1 MKFFATCPKGLE
13 ILLVAE
19 LTDLGATEVKQT
31 ATGAEFYGELEQAY
45 RACLWSRL
53 ANRILL
59 PLVEENVETADQ
71 LYTAV
76 QSVDWLQ
83 HMAEEGTLLVAF
95 TGKTDAIN
103 HTHFGALKVKDAI
116 VDQIRDKTGM
126 RPGVDRENPDL
137 RVHAHIY
144 RGKLSLSLDLSGGS
158 LHRRGYRT
166 RAGAAPLKENLAAVI
181 LRRAHWPEIA
191 VDHPVLFDPMCG
203 SGTLV
208 IEGAMMAADIAPGL
222 LREQFGFER
231 WKQHQ
236 ASLWQSLLD
245 EAAERKTA
253 GLAAVSSRFYG
264 SDQDSS
270 VLALAKENAERA
282 GVAQLIS
289 FKKGSVEQMVVP
301 ENAPGL
307 MVTNPPYGER
317 MGDGSELMFLYR
329 QIGDALKQDFAG
341 WQAAI
346 FTGNP
351 ELCQVVGLKADKT
364 YSLNNGPIDGRLF
377 LYTLYADRTDTQKD
391 EQLNQQ
397 HGEHEVVAANV
408 LSDTA
413 QMFANRL
420 KKNLKSL
427 RKWQKQQNIDCYR
440 LYDAD
445 MPEYAVAVDLYNDWV
460 HVQEYAAPASIDK
473 VKAFERLKDVL
484 AAIPEALGVN
494 PRKVV
499 LKQRKRQSGSDQYG
513 KQASVGR
520 FFEVQEYGCRLR
532 VNLHDYL
539 DTGLFLDHRPVRHQ
553 IQQQAAGKDFLNL
566 FCYTASAS
574 VHAGVGGAK
583 STTSVDMS
591 ATYLQWAMKNMALNG
606 FNSKEHHF
614 IEADCLTWLKKQRK
628 PEYDLIFMDP
638 PTFSNSKKMLDVLD
652 VQRDHVDLIKLAMRL
667 LRKDGVLIF
676 SNNYRRFKL
685 DYELLAGFDIREIT
699 SQTIDPDFK
708 RNTRIHSCFEI
719 RWP

>member
-13 ILLVAE
+13 LLLVTE
-19 LTDLGATEVKQT
+19 LTESGAAEVKQT
-31 ATGAEFYGELEQAY
+31 ATGAEFSGEIEQAY

-59 PLVEENVETADQ
+59 PLIEDNVETADQ
-71 LYTAV
+71 LYDAV
-76 QSVDWLQ
+76 QSVDWLE
-83 HMAEEGTLLVAF
+83 HMHEEASILVAF

-116 VDQIRDKTGM
+116 VDQVRDKTGM
-126 RPGVDRENPDL
+126 RPSIDRDNPDL
-137 RVHAHIY
+137 RIHAHIY

-166 RAGAAPLKENLAAVI
+166 RAGAAPLKENLAAAI
-181 LRRAHWPEIA
+181 LCRASWSKLA
-191 VDHPVLFDPMCG
+191 ADSPVLFDPMCG

-208 IEGAMMAADIAPGL
+208 IEGALMAADIAPGI

-231 WKQHQ
+231 WKQHK
-236 ASLWQSLLD
+236 AELWLALLD
-245 EAAERKTA
+245 EADARKKA
-253 GLAAVSSRFYG
+253 GLENLTARFYG
-264 SDQDSS
+264 SDQDGS
-270 VLALAKENAERA
+270 VLELAKDNAERA
-282 GVAQLIS
+282 GVSDVIS
-289 FKKGSVEQMVVP
+289 FKRASVEQMVVP
-301 ENAPGL
+301 ENSPGL
-307 MVTNPPYGER
+307 LVTNPPYGER
-317 MGDGSELMFLYR
+317 MGDESELMFLYR
-329 QIGDALKQDFAG
+329 HIGDALKQDFAG
-341 WQAAI
+341 WKAAI

-351 ELCQVVGLKADKT
+351 ELCQVVGLKADKS

-377 LYTLYADRTDTQKD
+377 LYTLYADRNDVKPG
-391 EQLNQQ
+391 EENQ
-397 HGEHEVVAANV
+397 EDVVAA
-408 LSDTA
+408 LSDNA

-420 KKNLKSL
+420 KKNLKGL
-427 RKWQKQQNIDCYR
+427 KKWQKQQGIGCYR

-460 HVQEYAAPASIDK
+460 HVQEYAAPASVDK
-473 VKAFERLKDVL
+473 VKAFDRIKDVL
-484 AAIPEALGVN
+484 AAIPEALDVN

-499 LKQRKRQSGSDQYG
+499 LKQRKRQSGTGQYN

-520 FFEVQEYGCRLR
+520 FFEVQEHGCRFR
-532 VNLHDYL
+532 INLHDYL
-539 DTGLFLDHRPVRHQ
+539 DTGLFLDHRPIRHQ
-553 IQQQAAGKDFLNL
+553 IQQQADGKDFLNL

-574 VHAGVGGAK
+574 VHAAIGGAR

-614 IEADCLTWLKKQRK
+614 IEADCLSWLKKQRK
-628 PEYDLIFMDP
+628 PAYDMIFLDP

-652 VQRDHVDLIKLAMRL
+652 VQRDHVDLIKLSMRL
-667 LRKDGVLIF
+667 LRKGGVLIF

-685 DYELLAGFDIREIT
+685 DYELLSGFDIKEIT
-699 SQTIDPDFK
+699 QQTIDPDFK
-708 RNTRIHSCFEI
+708 RNARIHSCFEI

>member
-13 ILLVAE
+13 LLLVTE
-19 LTDLGATEVKQT
+19 LTELGAAEVKQT
-31 ATGAEFYGELEQAY
+31 ATGAEFSGEIEQAY

-59 PLVEENVETADQ
+59 PLIEENVETAEQ
-71 LYTAV
+71 LYDAV
-76 QSVDWLQ
+76 QSVNWLE
-83 HMAEEGTLLVAF
+83 HMHEDASILVAF
-95 TGKTDAIN
+95 TGKTDSIN

-116 VDQIRDKTGM
+116 VDQVRDKTGM
-126 RPGVDRENPDL
+126 RPSVDRDNPDL
-137 RVHAHIY
+137 RIHAHIY

-166 RAGAAPLKENLAAVI
+166 RAGAAPLKENLAAAI
-181 LRRAHWPEIA
+181 LRRASWPKLA
-191 VDHPVLFDPMCG
+191 ADSPVLFDPMCG
-203 SGTLV
+203 SGTLI
-208 IEGAMMAADIAPGL
+208 IEGALMAADIAPGI

-231 WKQHQ
+231 WKQHK
-236 ASLWQSLLD
+236 AELWLALLD
-245 EAAERKTA
+245 EADERKKA
-253 GLAAVSSRFYG
+253 GLEGLTARFYG
-264 SDQDSS
+264 SDQDGS
-270 VLALAKENAERA
+270 VLELAKDNAQRA
-282 GVAQLIS
+282 GVSEVIS
-289 FKKGSVEQMVVP
+289 FKRASVEQMVVP
-301 ENAPGL
+301 ENSPGL
-307 MVTNPPYGER
+307 LVTNPPYGER
-317 MGDGSELMFLYR
+317 MGDESELMFLYR
-329 QIGDALKQDFAG
+329 HIGDALKQDFAG
-341 WQAAI
+341 WKAAI

-351 ELCQVVGLKADKT
+351 ELCQVVGLKADKS

-377 LYTLYADRTDTQKD
+377 LYTLYADRNDVKP
-391 EQLNQQ
+391 
-397 HGEHEVVAANV
+397 GEESTEEVVAA
-408 LSDTA
+408 LSDNA

-427 RKWQKQQNIDCYR
+427 KKWQKQQQIGCYR

-460 HVQEYAAPASIDK
+460 HVQEYAAPASVDK
-473 VKAFERLKDVL
+473 VKAFDRIKDVL
-484 AAIPEALGVN
+484 AAIPEALDVN

-499 LKQRKRQSGSDQYG
+499 LKQRKRQSGTGQYN

-520 FFEVQEYGCRLR
+520 FFEVQEHGCRFR
-532 VNLHDYL
+532 INLHDYL

-553 IQQQAAGKDFLNL
+553 IQQQSDGKDFLNL

-574 VHAGVGGAK
+574 VHAAVGGAR

-606 FNSKEHHF
+606 FNSKDHHF
-614 IEADCLTWLKKQRK
+614 IEADCLSWLKKQRK
-628 PEYDLIFMDP
+628 PAYDMIFLDP

-652 VQRDHVDLIKLAMRL
+652 VQRDHVDLIKLSMRL
-667 LRKDGVLIF
+667 LRKGGVLIF

-685 DYELLAGFDIREIT
+685 DYELLSGFDIKEIT
-699 SQTIDPDFK
+699 QKTIDPDFK
-708 RNTRIHSCFEI
+708 RNARIHSCFEI

>member
-19 LTDLGATEVKQT
+19 LTELGAADVKLT

-59 PLVEENVETADQ
+59 PIAEENVETADQ
-71 LYTAV
+71 LYDAV
-76 QSVDWLQ
+76 QSVDWLE
-83 HMAEEGTLLVAF
+83 HMRPEASLLVAF

-116 VDQIRDKTGM
+116 VDQIRDKTQM
-126 RPGVDRENPDL
+126 RPSIDRENPDL

-144 RGKLSLSLDLSGGS
+144 RGKLTLSLDLSGGS
-158 LHRRGYRT
+158 LHRRGYRI
-166 RAGAAPLKENLAAVI
+166 RAGMAPLKENLAAAI
-181 LRRAHWPEIA
+181 LRRAQWPELA

-208 IEGAMMAADIAPGL
+208 IEGVLMAADIAPGI

-231 WKQHQ
+231 WVQHQ
-236 ASLWQSLLD
+236 PELWESLLA
-245 EAAERKTA
+245 EAEQRKEA
-253 GLAAVSSRFYG
+253 GLAQLTTRFYG
-264 SDQDSS
+264 YDQDSEVL
-270 VLALAKENAERA
+270 VLAKDNAERA
-282 GVAQLIS
+282 GVDHLIS
-289 FKKGSVEQMVVP
+289 FKKASVEQMVVP

-317 MGDGSELMFLYR
+317 MGESQELMFLYR
-329 QIGDALKQDFAG
+329 HIGDALKQDFAG
-341 WQAAI
+341 WKAAI

-351 ELCQVVGLKADKT
+351 DLCQVVGLKADKS

-377 LYTLYADRTDTQKD
+377 LYTLYTDRATTAKHDD
-391 EQLNQQ
+391 EQEA
-397 HGEHEVVAANV
+397 GT
-408 LSDTA
+408 LSDNA

-420 KKNLKSL
+420 KKNLKAL
-427 RKWQKQQNIDCYR
+427 KKWHKQEEIECYR

-445 MPEYAVAVDLYNDWV
+445 MPEYAVAVDLYKEWV

-473 VKAFERLKDVL
+473 VKAFDRIKDVL
-484 AAIPEALGVN
+484 AAIPEALGVD
-494 PRKVV
+494 PRRII
-499 LKQRKRQSGSDQYG
+499 LKQRKKQSGSDQYG

-520 FFEVQEYGCRLR
+520 FFEVKEHGCRLR
-532 VNLHDYL
+532 INLHDYL
-539 DTGLFLDHRPVRHQ
+539 DTGLFLDHRPIRHQ
-553 IQQQAAGKDFLNL
+553 IQEMAAGKDFLNL

-574 VHAGVGGAK
+574 VHAAVGGAK

-591 ATYLQWAMKNMALNG
+591 TTYLQWAMKNMALNG
-606 FNSKEHHF
+606 FNNKAHHF
-614 IEADCLTWLKKQRK
+614 IEADCISWLKKQRK

-652 VQRDHVDLIKLAMRL
+652 VQRDHIDLIKLAMRL

-676 SNNYRRFKL
+676 SNNYRRFKM

-699 SQTIDPDFK
+699 AKTIDPDFK